1 MTVGNAGPGSGE
13 VGVPRVVVI
22 DVSPEDRPEMALTED
37 EHAVEA
43 FAPLGAD
50 HPLANGVSAP
60 EPGLGS

>member
-1 MTVGNAGPGSGE
+1 MTVGNAGPGSGARS
-13 VGVPRVVVI
+13 VRVVVI
-22 DVSPEDRPEMALTED
+22 DVFAEDRLEMALTED